1 MSWDLALSLRGPVCC
16 FSCQFEHLLKGCWRL
31 NHHLKLTKYI
41 QILVELYNLIRF
53 SKASVVNVRLQT
65 LSQPFKRQCFVW
77 SLEALEI
84 WYPVRCGSVHQSWN
98 RPWTIGGRICF
109 RQLGIG
115 LAAVGCKKKPKQDET
130 GRLACHVSSVSRT
143 VSRTVSKCFQ
153 FLSLKSPDVTSA
165 PSNHH
170 PITIQNIEV
179 LATTYMRSPWET
191 AAGLNA
197 PREFG
202 PTSRRWLRKCQ
213 LSSLAQ
219 HQPAR
224 INQPKMGCH
233 CFTIQWLGGSQGA
246 RGIHIPY

>member
-1 MSWDLALSLRGPVCC
+1 MD
-16 FSCQFEHLLKGCWRL
+16 
-31 NHHLKLTKYI
+31 I
-41 QILVELYNLIRF
+41 
-53 SKASVVNVRLQT
+53 
-65 LSQPFKRQCFVW
+65 VW
-77 SLEALEI
+77 SLEPLEALEI
-84 WYPVRCGSVHQSWN
+84 WYPVRCGSVHQSWH

-109 RQLGIG
+109 RQLGDERR
-115 LAAVGCKKKPKQDET
+115 LAAVGWLETPPKEDET
-130 GRLACHVSSVSRT
+130 GRLACHVSSVSSVSS

-191 AAGLNA
+191 TAGLNA

-202 PTSRRWLRKCQ
+202 PTSPRWLRKCQ

-219 HQPAR
+219 
-224 INQPKMGCH
+224 
-233 CFTIQWLGGSQGA
+233 
-246 RGIHIPY
+246 